1 MAYLTFQSGR
11 DCDEGREYM
20 SQTYGG
26 MISSVVT
33 DEDENEAL
41 RRSRNAC

>member
-1 MAYLTFQSGR
+1 MSDLTFRSGS
-11 DCDEGREYM
+11 DFKEDHKYM